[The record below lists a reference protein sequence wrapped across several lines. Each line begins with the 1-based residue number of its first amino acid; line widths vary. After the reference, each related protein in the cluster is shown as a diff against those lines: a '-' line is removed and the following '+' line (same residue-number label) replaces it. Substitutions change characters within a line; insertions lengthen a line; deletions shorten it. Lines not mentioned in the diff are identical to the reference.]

1 MMGLLLSRIDRA
13 SSMAIKISQSI
24 YAIFSLLPN
33 TVMTQ
38 DVAQWLAE
46 IQSLQQQLAQ
56 LQEEY
61 AAAQASTDRW
71 RELYNQEAEQRRQDT
86 KTHQETIRGLQAE
99 LEQLKQ
105 GGTSPEDRAAIQRQ
119 LIQELNLL
127 PTDEIKQKLFEA
139 IEQIERTQ
147 GEVDRLQSALTEEQ
161 TAHEQTRK
169 SLTTALGDTV
179 ELLTQARSGK
189 KKKRSGPSLPGA
201 AANANPDEEPSS
213 NSTSL
218 TASDSIKNPL
228 LQLPPL
234 E

>member
-1 MMGLLLSRIDRA
+1 
-13 SSMAIKISQSI
+13 
-24 YAIFSLLPN
+24 
-33 TVMTQ
+33 MTQ

-46 IQSLQQQLAQ
+46 IQSLQQQIAQ
-56 LQEEY
+56 LQQEY

-86 KTHQETIRGLQAE
+86 KTHQETVRGLQAE
-99 LEQLKQ
+99 LDQLKQ
-105 GGTSPEDRAAIQRQ
+105 GGKSPEDRAATQRQ

-127 PTDEIKQKLFEA
+127 PTDDIKQKLFEA
-139 IEQIERTQ
+139 IEQIERSQ
-147 GEVDRLQSALTEEQ
+147 AEVDQLQSALSAEQ
-161 TAHEQTRK
+161 AAHEQTRK

-189 KKKRSGPSLPGA
+189 KKKRSEPSLPGA
-201 AANANPDEEPSS
+201 AANTGAAANPDEPS
-213 NSTSL
+213 NSEPL